1 MCWIVLK
8 RQLTSTEFIDATKNV
23 ELPKN
28 YNLGFL
34 KLIVMEGVKNTSH
47 GVRPNNY
54 IVLYFTIQET
64 EKFSAAM
71 Y

>member
-1 MCWIVLK
+1 
-8 RQLTSTEFIDATKNV
+8 
-23 ELPKN
+23 
-28 YNLGFL
+28 
-34 KLIVMEGVKNTSH
+34 MEGVKNTSH